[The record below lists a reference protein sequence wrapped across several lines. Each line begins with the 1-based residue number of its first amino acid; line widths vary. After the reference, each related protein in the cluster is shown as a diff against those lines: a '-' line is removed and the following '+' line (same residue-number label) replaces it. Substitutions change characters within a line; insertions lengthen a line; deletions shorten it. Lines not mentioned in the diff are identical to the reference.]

1 MKYLMTMIVLVF
13 SFNAWSLMLEEV
25 IVTAQQRGDPL
36 PGTVLKKTG
45 DFLLLEVK
53 VLNDTRDEKDR
64 KEEIYQTLKNA
75 ISTASKNKA
84 IELSIVESG
93 FVIPL
98 TLDNHRIELNKGSR
112 PDTSVA
118 TIRVK
123 TAIPSDIKKATKLI
137 DEMKSFVDE
146 VKVVGRTDLESLSSI
161 DVSVVSPNQYRHE
174 IISLFSADAK
184 GVASSLGD
192 DYRIVVEGIDRPVQW
207 VRVGPL
213 QLALYIPYSY
223 SVVPNNINSIIL
235 MPEY

>member
-1 MKYLMTMIVLVF
+1 MKYLMTLIAFVF